1 MLGKGNFLLC
11 IPLLHLQHPVISRGS
26 VQTPWNG
33 SQGGNSLGW
42 VLKGGVWRG
51 WDPPKVP
58 PWVFFQA
65 PTERQLRYKEKVAE
79 LRKKR
84 NSGLSK
90 EQKEK
95 YMVKTRDFILSFPSK
110 DGICLLWSSCSIPS
124 WKKTCRIPQLSSQ
137 NSCPLLS
144 QEHRQTYGNT
154 REPLLENLTSEYDL
168 ELFRRAQARA
178 SEDLVRPWGALG
190 GSGGQLQ
197 AGG

>member
-95 YMVKTRDFILSFPSK
+95 YMVKTRDFILSLSSK

-124 WKKTCRIPQLSSQ
+124 WKKNLQDPTAQQPKFLSFAF
-137 NSCPLLS
+137 PGA
-144 QEHRQTYGNT
+144 QTNLWQHQGAPPG
-154 REPLLENLTSEYDL
+154 EPDQ
-168 ELFRRAQARA
+168 R
-178 SEDLVRPWGALG
+178 VRPGALQE
-190 GSGGQLQ
+190 GSGPCL
-197 AGG
+197 